1 MAVADGVD
9 AFVPGVAEAV
19 VDVAVE
25 IFVLAPGILSA
36 EAAAAAAAAAAAGS
50 DETEWES
57 LAFEDSLPPINQ
69 K

>member
-1 MAVADGVD
+1 VAVADAVD

-36 EAAAAAAAAAAAGS
+36 EAAAAAAGS

-69 K
+69 N